1 MFKRSTLFFACVA
14 IGTGIALFHIK
25 YQVIALE
32 QETSQTK
39 KRIQETHESI
49 HVLKAEWSH
58 LNDPKRLQHLA
69 QKHLNIGPIKGSQ
82 FIPMKMLATDENA
95 YDQYALEQLIS
106 EVSNTSAKSGV
117 V

>member
-25 YQVIALE
+25 YQVLALE
-32 QETSQTK
+32 QEHTQTL

-58 LNDPKRLQHLA
+58 LNDPKRLQYLA
-69 QKHLNIGPIKGSQ
+69 QKHLNIGPIKGAQ
-82 FIPMKMLATDENA
+82 FIPMKMLATNESA

-106 EVSNTSAKSGV
+106 EVSDGV
-117 V
+117 QKRTAA